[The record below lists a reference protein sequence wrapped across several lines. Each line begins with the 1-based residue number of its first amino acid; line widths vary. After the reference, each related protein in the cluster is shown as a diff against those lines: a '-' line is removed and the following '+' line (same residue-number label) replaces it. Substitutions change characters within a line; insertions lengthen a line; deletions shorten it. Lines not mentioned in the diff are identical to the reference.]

1 MAAQKSQGRYQN
13 VFGDWSVRDYLGG
26 GSGGRT
32 AVFRL
37 ERSKLGWQETCALKV
52 VSLMEEAGRWSECSP
67 QRQQAYRETCRERSL
82 QASEEVR
89 LMARLGGCTNVVDYL
104 DYQVMDWADED
115 RFGQDLLIRM
125 ELLAPLSTMVRGGLA
140 YDRNN
145 ILKLGQDICRALIL
159 CHESGIIHRDIK
171 PANIFCNRRTDFK
184 LGDFGIARLLE
195 RGEQACT
202 AMGTRAYAAP
212 EQFTMGE
219 SGYDS
224 RVDIYSLGL
233 TLYELSNENRLPFAQ
248 NQYVREAD
256 VLARLRGEPFPVP
269 SMADP
274 ALARVILKACAHR
287 AEERYQSAREMY
299 DALEALR
306 PETQR
311 LDRAAAPQPYA
322 TVVLNPPVQQTA
334 GQTEKLERPEVLF
347 QRGQDYKLGRGVE
360 KDLARAAE
368 WFGKAANQ
376 GYAPAQY
383 AMGLAMEFGQG
394 APKDPARAA
403 GWYEKAAGQGH
414 APAQHAMGLVCEFG
428 KGGEKDPKQAAEWY
442 EKAAGQG
449 YAPAQYAMG
458 LACEFGKGRA
468 KHPGEAVR
476 WYEKAAR
483 QDNADAQC
491 ALGTCYYN
499 GTGVERDYVQA
510 AQWYEKAARQGHAR
524 GAFNLGTCLEYGR
537 GVSKDPVRAT
547 EWYEK
552 AAGQG
557 YVPAQYA
564 MGLACEFGKGTAK
577 DPQRAVQWYEKA
589 ARQGNANA
597 QCALGTCL
605 YNGTGVEQN
614 YVQAAQWYEKAARQG
629 HTRGAFNLGLCLEY
643 GKGGPQNLAE
653 AVKWYE
659 KAARQGHQK
668 ACYRLGQCMEKGSG
682 GAPDYVKAAQR
693 YQKGIE
699 QGDEAC
705 QKALLNCIQ
714 MDGA

>member
-1 MAAQKSQGRYQN
+1 MAAQRAQGRYQN

-52 VSLMEEAGRWSECSP
+52 VGLMEETGRWSECSQ

-82 QASEEVR
+82 QAAEEVR

-104 DYQVMDWADED
+104 DYQVMDWADGE

-125 ELLAPLSTMVRGGLA
+125 ELLTPLSTMVRDGLA
-140 YDRNN
+140 YDRNH

-171 PANIFCNRRTDFK
+171 PANIFCNQRADFK

-195 RGEQACT
+195 CGEQACT

-233 TLYELSNENRLPFAQ
+233 TLYELSNENRLPFAR

-287 AEERYQSAREMY
+287 AEERYQTARDMY

-311 LDRAAAPQPYA
+311 LDQTVVPRTYA
-322 TVVLNPPVQQTA
+322 TVVLNSPVQQA
-334 GQTEKLERPEVLF
+334 AEQTEKLERPEVLF
-347 QRGQDYKLGRGVE
+347 QRGQDYKLGRNVE
-360 KDLARAAE
+360 
-368 WFGKAANQ
+368 
-376 GYAPAQY
+376 
-383 AMGLAMEFGQG
+383 
-394 APKDPARAA
+394 
-403 GWYEKAAGQGH
+403 
-414 APAQHAMGLVCEFG
+414 
-428 KGGEKDPKQAAEWY
+428 
-442 EKAAGQG
+442 
-449 YAPAQYAMG
+449 
-458 LACEFGKGRA
+458 
-468 KHPGEAVR
+468 
-476 WYEKAAR
+476 
-483 QDNADAQC
+483 
-491 ALGTCYYN
+491 
-499 GTGVERDYVQA
+499 
-510 AQWYEKAARQGHAR
+510 
-524 GAFNLGTCLEYGR
+524 
-537 GVSKDPVRAT
+537 KDPVRAV
-547 EWYEK
+547 EWFRT
-552 AAGQG
+552 AANHG
-557 YVPAQYA
+557 YAPAQYA

-589 ARQGNANA
+589 AQQGDANAQCALGTCLYNGTGVTQNYVQAAQWYEKAARQGHARGAFNLGTCLEHGRGVSKDPAQATEWYEKAAKQGNIPAQYAMGLACEFGKGTEKDPQRAVQWYEKAAQQGNANA

-605 YNGTGVEQN
+605 YNGTGVEQD
-614 YVQAAQWYEKAARQG
+614 YAQAAQWYEKAARQG

-643 GKGGPQNLAE
+643 GKGGPQNLSE

-659 KAARQGHQK
+659 KAALQGHQK
-668 ACYRLGQCMEKGSG
+668 ACYRIGKCLEKGSG
-682 GAPDYVKAAQR
+682 GAPDYVKAAQW
-693 YQKGIE
+693 YQKGLE
-699 QGDEAC
+699 KGDEAC